1 MFFHLNLIFHHRIY
15 IFVKH
20 WFQVP
25 FSGTELKGNPVRIG
39 NSPAAVSS
47 VQCLRQIL
55 MPLIKERNREGAADK
70 SKSEDLPMYYQID
83 SFRGLEL
90 ENKNKRV
97 KISLHILCFYFYLTK
112 VYYSKLSLNECNF
125 PVCDKQVVFI

>member
-1 MFFHLNLIFHHRIY
+1 M
-15 IFVKH
+15 
-20 WFQVP
+20 
-25 FSGTELKGNPVRIG
+25 RIG

-97 KISLHILCFYFYLTK
+97 KISLHILCFYFHLTK

>member
-25 FSGTELKGNPVRIG
+25 FSGIELKGNPVKIG

-47 VQCLRQIL
+47 ANENGNHSYATDMTIGKA
-55 MPLIKERNREGAADK
+55 PLTGVSQKTC
-70 SKSEDLPMYYQID
+70 
-83 SFRGLEL
+83 
-90 ENKNKRV
+90 
-97 KISLHILCFYFYLTK
+97 HT
-112 VYYSKLSLNECNF
+112 
-125 PVCDKQVVFI
+125 